1 LDIAVFLF
9 ASIRPTD
16 REKTMTRPL
25 SATIALPDWWED
37 AVPAEVVCDSA
48 EERMSFAIGL
58 AERNI
63 AAGTGG
69 PFGAAIFET
78 GSGRMVAAG
87 VNVVVASSMAIA
99 HAEMVAMALAG
110 AAIGN
115 HDLAFLGETELV
127 ATTEPCAMCLGA
139 VGWSGVTSLVCGA
152 RDEDARAVG
161 FDEGAKPVEW
171 VADLAAAG
179 ISVTRDVLRSEA
191 AAVLI
196 RYAES
201 GGVIYNG
208 RAAFGAREEG

>member
-1 LDIAVFLF
+1 
-9 ASIRPTD
+9 
-16 REKTMTRPL
+16 MTRPL
-25 SATIALPDWWED
+25 SATIALPEWWD
-37 AVPAEVVCDSA
+37 NAVPTEVVAASQ
-48 EERMSFAIGL
+48 EERMAFAIDL
-58 AERNI
+58 ADRNI

-69 PFGAAIFET
+69 PFGAAIFERD
-78 GSGRMVAAG
+78 SGRLVAAG
-87 VNVVVASSMAIA
+87 VNVVVAASMAIA

-110 AAIGN
+110 VTIGH
-115 HDLAFLGETELV
+115 HDLATRGETELV

-139 VGWSGVTSLVCGA
+139 VGWSGVTSLICGA

-161 FDEGAKPVEW
+161 FDEGAKPPEW

-179 ISVTRDVLRSEA
+179 ISVTRDVMRASA

-208 RAAFGAREEG
+208 RAALAARVEG

>member
-1 LDIAVFLF
+1 
-9 ASIRPTD
+9 
-16 REKTMTRPL
+16 MTRPL

-37 AVPAEVVCDSA
+37 AVPAEIVAHSA
-48 EERMSFAIGL
+48 EDRMSFAIDL

-69 PFGAAIFET
+69 PFGAAIFEK

-110 AAIGN
+110 VAVGN

-152 RDEDARAVG
+152 RDEDARSVG
-161 FDEGAKPVEW
+161 FDEGAKPAEW
-171 VADLAAAG
+171 VADLAEAG
-179 ISVTRDVLRSEA
+179 ISVARDVLRREA
-191 AAVLI
+191 AAVLVS
-196 RYAES
+196 YAES

-208 RAAFGAREEG
+208 RAALRAREEG

>member
-1 LDIAVFLF
+1 
-9 ASIRPTD
+9 
-16 REKTMTRPL
+16 MTGPL

-37 AVPAEVVCDSA
+37 AVPDEVVADSA
-48 EERMSFAIGL
+48 EDRMAFAISL
-58 AERNI
+58 ANRNI
-63 AAGTGG
+63 ATGTGG

-78 GSGRMVAAG
+78 GSGRLVAAG
-87 VNVVVASSMAIA
+87 VNVVVAASIAIA

-110 AAIGN
+110 VAIGN
-115 HDLAFLGETELV
+115 HDLAILGDTELV

-161 FDEGAKPVEW
+161 FDEGAKPAEW

-179 ISVTRDVLRSEA
+179 ISVRRDVLRSDA

-208 RAAFGAREEG
+208 RAALRAREEG

>member
-1 LDIAVFLF
+1 
-9 ASIRPTD
+9 
-16 REKTMTRPL
+16 MTRPL
-25 SATIALPDWWED
+25 SATIALPDWWDD
-37 AVPAEVVCDSA
+37 AVPTDVVADSV
-48 EERMSFAIGL
+48 EDRMAFAIDL
-58 AERNI
+58 ATRNI

-78 GSGRMVAAG
+78 DSGRLVAAG
-87 VNVVVASSMAIA
+87 VNVVVAASMAIA

-110 AAIGN
+110 VAIGD
-115 HDLAFLGETELV
+115 HDLAILGDTELV

-161 FDEGAKPVEW
+161 FDEGAKPAEW
-171 VADLAAAG
+171 VADLTDAG
-179 ISVTRDVLRSEA
+179 ISVTRDVLRNDA

-208 RAAFGAREEG
+208 RAALGAREEG